1 MIQLFKPYV
10 SEEAIAAV
18 GEVLRSGWIGLGPKT
33 EEFEQAF
40 ASYTGAKYAV
50 AVNSATAALHLAVV
64 VSGIRPKDEVLTT
77 PLTFVSSNHPILYEQ
92 AEPVFAD
99 VDDLT
104 LNIDLKKAESLIS
117 PRTKAIIA
125 VHYGGNPINIE
136 ELYSFAARH
145 NLAVIEDAAHA
156 CGATFGGRRIGS
168 FGLTCFSFHAVKNLP
183 TGDGGMLTTND
194 EEVYQ
199 RLMRLRWVG
208 IDHSTFARA
217 AGQYRWE
224 YGVSE
229 VGYKYHMN
237 DIIAAIGLEHLKRVD
252 EWNGRRRQIVETYRT
267 ELSTLGP
274 DKLRFVER
282 TEGAVSAN
290 HLCVVRVNKRNEVVR
305 MLAERG
311 ISVGVHYKPN
321 HLYPPY
327 ATARRGRLD
336 VTEQAYSEILS
347 LPLHLF
353 LTDDDVQKVCDALR
367 TIILGQG

>member
-1 MIQLFKPYV
+1 
-10 SEEAIAAV
+10 
-18 GEVLRSGWIGLGPKT
+18 
-33 EEFEQAF
+33 
-40 ASYTGAKYAV
+40 
-50 AVNSATAALHLAVV
+50 
-64 VSGIRPKDEVLTT
+64 
-77 PLTFVSSNHPILYEQ
+77 
-92 AEPVFAD
+92 
-99 VDDLT
+99 
-104 LNIDLKKAESLIS
+104 
-117 PRTKAIIA
+117 
-125 VHYGGNPINIE
+125 
-136 ELYSFAARH
+136 
-145 NLAVIEDAAHA
+145 
-156 CGATFGGRRIGS
+156 
-168 FGLTCFSFHAVKNLP
+168 
-183 TGDGGMLTTND
+183 D